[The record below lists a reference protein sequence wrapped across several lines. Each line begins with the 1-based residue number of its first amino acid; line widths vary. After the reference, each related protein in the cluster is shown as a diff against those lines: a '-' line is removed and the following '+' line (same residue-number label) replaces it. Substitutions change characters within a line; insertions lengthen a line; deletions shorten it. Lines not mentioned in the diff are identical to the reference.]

1 MSSRVYQNAL
11 IDLKDAFTRCSKT
24 SSNCGNKKDM
34 PLGVRTYYC
43 PGCGRYIDRN
53 CWNASVNILNS

>member
-1 MSSRVYQNAL
+1 M
-11 IDLKDAFTRCSKT
+11 KDAFTRCSKT

>member
-1 MSSRVYQNAL
+1 MKRKESPRLQAGEYVN
-11 IDLKDAFTRCSKT
+11 RCSKT

-34 PLGVRTYYC
+34 RLGVRTYYC